1 MTITPEE
8 VAKLAAAATPGP
20 WWTDGKYNGSEMGC
34 AIIAART
41 DCGPLPGNPTRGMV
55 AWASAILNTQAR
67 RCEANA
73 AFIAAA
79 HDMAALIADL
89 EAKLANAVA
98 ALTFY
103 SCEDGCNECPESERD
118 RVSCGW
124 TARAALAA
132 IKENDNG

>member
-20 WWTDGKYNGSEMGC
+20 WCNTVQSGEITDAKGYYIGRAMLAGTSVG
-34 AIIAART
+34 R
-41 DCGPLPGNPTRGMV
+41 
-55 AWASAILNTQAR
+55 
-67 RCEANA
+67 ANA

-79 HDMAALIADL
+79 HDMAALIAEL
-89 EAKLANAVA
+89 EAQLET
-98 ALTFY
+98 ALKALDFY
-103 SCEDGCNECPESERD
+103 SCDDGCNECPEHERD

-132 IKENDNG
+132 IKETDNG